1 MEELNLIGVKCPLNF
16 VKAKIKLDK
25 MPASENLKI
34 ILDSQENCES
44 VIKSLNTEGYESIL
58 ISENTENNFWEIIVK
73 NLITKKLIN

>member
-44 VIKSLNTEGYESIL
+44 VIKSLNTEGYESISIL
-58 ISENTENNFWEIIVK
+58 ENTEDNFWEIIVK

>member
-34 ILDSQENCES
+34 ILDSRENCES

-58 ISENTENNFWEIIVK
+58 ILENTENNFWEIIVK
-73 NLITKKLIN
+73 NLITKN